1 MLCTEIASDTQNNYC
16 FAKRRAS
23 DKDFVPVLTDN
34 FVKEIEVG

>member
-23 DKDFVPVLTDN
+23 DKDLPVLTDN
-34 FVKEIEVG
+34 FVKEIEIG